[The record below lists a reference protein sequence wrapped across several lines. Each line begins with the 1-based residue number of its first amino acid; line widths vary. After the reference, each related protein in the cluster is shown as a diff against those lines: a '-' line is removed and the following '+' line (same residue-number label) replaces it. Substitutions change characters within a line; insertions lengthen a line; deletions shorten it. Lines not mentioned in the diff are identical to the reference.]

1 MHYQGAVRL
10 LPPLL
15 VVAFLTALAT
25 WFGSDLLRRQT
36 GLTMTQQVAC
46 IGSATLTVVAVIALL
61 VRAVMCTAEWQWGL
75 QICHC
80 ITGWS
85 WLKPVVQHA
94 QEQQT
99 QQQIWAQ
106 HVASHVL
113 KDLQKGVP
121 HNIAEPAPFDL
132 SSTDSRPEE
141 EEGSTDSFD
150 SSDLE
155 VVKKQS

>member
-1 MHYQGAVRL
+1 
-10 LPPLL
+10 
-15 VVAFLTALAT
+15 
-25 WFGSDLLRRQT
+25 
-36 GLTMTQQVAC
+36 MTQQVAS
-46 IGSATLTVVAVIALL
+46 IGSASLTVVAVIALL

-99 QQQIWAQ
+99 QPQICAQ
-106 HVASHVL
+106 HAANHAME
-113 KDLQKGVP
+113 DLHKGVP
-121 HNIAEPAPFDL
+121 HDIVAIDL
-132 SSTDSRPEE
+132 SPTDNRPEGQEESTD
-141 EEGSTDSFD
+141 GFD
-150 SSDLE
+150 SSDLG